1 MSDIVLKNI
10 SKSYG
15 NKSILKDFSL
25 NIKENS
31 ICLIT
36 GESGCGKTTLL
47 RIIAG
52 LDTDYTG
59 EIAGVSPSDC
69 AFVFQE
75 YRLFPTLSAI
85 DNVALTAKGNKEE
98 KRAIAKKILL
108 ELNFNEGDLY
118 KLPSEL
124 SGGMKQRVSVAR
136 ALASDRPVM
145 LFDEP
150 TKELDKNLRQ
160 ELYEIIKKLSKDK
173 TVIMVSHLADDIQEF
188 SSVTVELKKQNF

>member
-150 TKELDKNLRQ
+150 TKELDKGLRQ

>member
-1 MSDIVLKNI
+1 MPDIVLEKI

-15 NKSILKDFSL
+15 KKSILKDFSL
-25 NIKENS
+25 TLNKNS

-59 EIAGVSPSDC
+59 KITGISPDDC

-75 YRLFPTLSAI
+75 YRLFPTLSAL
-85 DNVALTAKGNKEE
+85 DNVAITAKGKKAE
-98 KRAIAKKILL
+98 KQAIAKKILL
-108 ELNFNEGDLY
+108 DLKFSEGDLH

-124 SGGMKQRVSVAR
+124 SGGMKQRASIAR

-150 TKELDKNLRQ
+150 TKELDKRLRQ
-160 ELYEIIKKLSKDK
+160 ELYEIIKRLSKNK
-173 TVIMVSHLADDIQEF
+173 TVIMVSHLTEDIKEL
-188 SSVTVELKKQNF
+188 SSVVVELKKQY

>member
-59 EIAGVSPSDC
+59 EIAGVSPSGC

-150 TKELDKNLRQ
+150 TKELDKGLRQ

>member
-1 MSDIVLKNI
+1 MPSIVLNNI

-15 NKSILKDFSL
+15 GKSVLKDLSL
-25 NIKENS
+25 VIEEKS
-31 ICLIT
+31 VCLIT
-36 GESGCGKTTLL
+36 GDSGSGKTTLL

-59 EIAGVSPSDC
+59 EITGVSAKDC

-75 YRLFPTLSAI
+75 YRLFPTLSALE
-85 DNVALTAKGNKEE
+85 NVALSAKGE
-98 KRAIAKKILL
+98 KNEKTERAKKLL
-108 ELNFNEGDLY
+108 YDLNFSESDLY

-124 SGGMKQRVSVAR
+124 SGGMKQRVSIAR

-150 TKELDKNLRQ
+150 TKELDKNLRRSLYKKIN
-160 ELYEIIKKLSKDK
+160 ELSADK
-173 TVIMVSHLADDIQEF
+173 TVIMVSHLTDDVKEF
-188 SSVTVELKKQNF
+188 SSVTVELKKQD

>member
-1 MSDIVLKNI
+1 MPDIVLNNI
-10 SKSYG
+10 SKAYG
-15 NKSILKDFSL
+15 EKSILKDFSL
-25 NIKENS
+25 TVKES
-31 ICLIT
+31 SLCLIT
-36 GESGCGKTTLL
+36 GDSGCGKTTLL

-59 EIAGVSPSDC
+59 EITGITPKDC

-75 YRLFPTLSAI
+75 YRLFPTLSAL
-85 DNVALTAKGNKEE
+85 DNVALTAKGKKEE
-98 KRAIAKKILL
+98 KRAKAKKILL
-108 ELNFNEGDLY
+108 GLSFNESDLY

-124 SGGMKQRVSVAR
+124 SGGMKQRVSIAR

-160 ELYEIIKKLSKDK
+160 ELYEMIKTLSKDK
-173 TVIMVSHLADDIQEF
+173 TIIMVSHLTEDIKEL
-188 SSVTVELKKQNF
+188 SSVVVELKKQK

>member
-10 SKSYG
+10 SKAYG

-150 TKELDKNLRQ
+150 TKELDKGLRQ

>member
-10 SKSYG
+10 SKAYG

-188 SSVTVELKKQNF
+188 SSVTVELKKQNS

>member
-1 MSDIVLKNI
+1 MPDIVLNNI
-10 SKSYG
+10 SKAYG
-15 NKSILKDFSL
+15 KKTVLKDFSL
-25 NIKENS
+25 TVKENS

-36 GESGCGKTTLL
+36 GDSGCGKTTLL

-52 LDTDYTG
+52 LDTDYAG
-59 EIAGVSPSDC
+59 EITGISPKDC

-75 YRLFPTLSAI
+75 YRLFPTLNAL
-85 DNVALTAKGNKEE
+85 DNVALTAKGEKEE
-98 KRAIAKKILL
+98 KRAKAKKILL
-108 ELNFNEGDLY
+108 ELSFNESDLY

-124 SGGMKQRVSVAR
+124 SGGMKQRISIAR
-136 ALASDRPVM
+136 ALASERPVM

-160 ELYEIIKKLSKDK
+160 ELYEIIKTLSKDK

-188 SSVTVELKKQNF
+188 SSVTVKMKNQTL